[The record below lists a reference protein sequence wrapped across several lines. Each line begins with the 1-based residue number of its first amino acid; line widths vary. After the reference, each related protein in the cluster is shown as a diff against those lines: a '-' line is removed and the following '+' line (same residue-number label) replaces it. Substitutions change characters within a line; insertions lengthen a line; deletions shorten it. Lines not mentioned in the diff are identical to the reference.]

1 MSNITITPGRP
12 AGTPP
17 APAGKDHRRRAPR
30 RPRKTMNTQFR
41 TVVSPHQLNTTR
53 GRIIYW
59 IVLVVVVV
67 SFTAAFVFPL
77 YWMITGAMKS
87 AEELNA
93 IPPTF
98 LPEHISFDGYLEA
111 WDLLGLG
118 TLLGNTA
125 LYAGGAWLLT
135 LAIDVTAAY
144 ALSKLRPIFGKVILA
159 LMLAT
164 LMIPP
169 MVIMLPAYLT
179 VKDLPI
185 FGWNLLNTPWAIWLL
200 AAANGFNIFLLK
212 RFFDSIPRELLEAA
226 EIDGASPGR
235 TLWSVVMPIS
245 RPILGVV
252 SILTVV
258 NVWRDFVW
266 PLLVL
271 PDSEKMSIS
280 IGIASLSSQ
289 MPQNVLIASL
299 VIASIPTMVVFFIF
313 QRSIMVAS
321 RLAASRADFVTHT
334 QPRGVVPACRKRG
347 GGEPRSTR
355 SICGVS
361 PMATVM
367 GSGTWLAC
375 GVACPICQTW
385 GSARSG

>member
-1 MSNITITPGRP
+1 MSNITVMPDRS
-12 AGTPP
+12 AGPP
-17 APAGKDHRRRAPR
+17 ATSAGQERRGQR
-30 RPRKTMNTQFR
+30 RPRKPINTQFR
-41 TVVSPHQLNTTR
+41 TAVSPHQLNTTR
-53 GRIIYW
+53 GRIVYW
-59 IVLVVVVV
+59 IVLVIVVV

-77 YWMITGAMKS
+77 YWMVTGAMKS
-87 AEELNA
+87 TEELNA

-98 LPEHISFDGYLEA
+98 LPSHFSLDGYLEA

-135 LAIDVTAAY
+135 LAVDVSAAY
-144 ALSKLRPIFGKVILA
+144 ALSKLRPALGKVVLA
-159 LMLAT
+159 LMLST

-179 VKDLPI
+179 VKEVPI
-185 FGWNLLNTPWAIWLL
+185 FGWNLLNTPWAIWLP
-200 AAANGFNIFLLK
+200 AAANGFNVFLLK

-235 TLWSVVMPIS
+235 ILWSVVIPIS

-271 PDSEKMSIS
+271 PDSDKMSVS

-289 MPQNVLIASL
+289 MPQNVLVASL
-299 VIASIPTMVVFFIF
+299 VIASIPTIVVFFLF
-313 QRSIMVAS
+313 QRHIMAG
-321 RLAASRADFVTHT
+321 LTA
-334 QPRGVVPACRKRG
+334 
-347 GGEPRSTR
+347 
-355 SICGVS
+355 
-361 PMATVM
+361 
-367 GSGTWLAC
+367 GSLKG
-375 GVACPICQTW
+375 
-385 GSARSG
+385 

>member
-1 MSNITITPGRP
+1 MTTLLERP
-12 AGTPP
+12 ATGHRG
-17 APAGKDHRRRAPR
+17 GKRPRPR
-30 RPRKTMNTQFR
+30 RTIHSDIR
-41 TVVSPHQLNTTR
+41 TVVSPHQLNSR
-53 GRIIYW
+53 WGRRVYW
-59 IVLVVVVV
+59 LVLGFVVI

-77 YWMITGAMKS
+77 YWMITGAMKTT
-87 AEELNA
+87 EELVA

-98 LPEHISFDGYLEA
+98 LPSRFGLEA
-111 WDLLGLG
+111 FAEAWEIMDLK
-118 TLLGNTA
+118 LLMGNTA
-125 LYAGGAWLLT
+125 LYAGGAWLFT
-135 LAIDVTAAY
+135 LALDVTAAY
-144 ALSKLRPIFGKVILA
+144 ALSKLRPALGRLVLG

-179 VKDLPI
+179 VKDLPLL
-185 FGWNLLNTPWAIWLL
+185 GWDLLNTPWAIWLP

-235 TLWSVVMPIS
+235 ILWSVVVPVS

-271 PDSEKMSIS
+271 QDPEKMSVS

-299 VIASIPTMVVFFIF
+299 VIASIPTIIVFFIF
-313 QRSIMVAS
+313 QRHIMAG
-321 RLAASRADFVTHT
+321 LTA
-334 QPRGVVPACRKRG
+334 
-347 GGEPRSTR
+347 
-355 SICGVS
+355 
-361 PMATVM
+361 
-367 GSGTWLAC
+367 GSLKG
-375 GVACPICQTW
+375 
-385 GSARSG
+385 